1 MQKIINV
8 RIDERLIHGQVAS
21 FWTNYL
27 KANRI
32 MVIDDNAVKSDI
44 QKMALKMACPPGVKL
59 SILSTGKAA
68 ENLLNEKYENENVF
82 IVLKGPEVLL
92 SLWDKGLQ
100 LKEVNVG
107 NMSSSTDTISVKRS
121 VNVTQE
127 DIADFKELNNRGV
140 KLYAQMVPSDD
151 SVDFMKLIDS
161 AQK

>member
-1 MQKIINV
+1 
-8 RIDERLIHGQVAS
+8 
-21 FWTNYL
+21 
-27 KANRI
+27 